1 MEIINDTSGSIS
13 SMNVPKDLQYT
24 KTHEWVRHEDDGV
37 TVGITDF
44 AQAQLSD
51 VTYVELPAV
60 GDQVN
65 TEDEVA
71 VLESVKAASDIY
83 APVSGVVV
91 AVNTV
96 LNDSPELVNSDP
108 YGDGWLFRLEPDN
121 EADLDELLDADQYE
135 ESIPDQ

>member
-1 MEIINDTSGSIS
+1 
-13 SMNVPKDLQYT
+13 MNVPKDLQYT

-60 GDQVN
+60 GDLVN